1 MQQIKSN
8 RAFVASK
15 SKLAAGISLAMFVA
29 ANPAF
34 AQGEDS
40 ASASEPRVQEV
51 MVYGI
56 KTSLLDA
63 IEMKRNNVGV
73 MEAISAEDFGKFPD
87 GNLAE
92 SLARVPGI
100 AIDRSNV
107 EGQAIAVRG
116 FGPEFNLVTL
126 NGRQMPTVSG
136 RWGGGRSF
144 NFGDIAS
151 PGVSAVEVFKAANST
166 LPSGG
171 IGSTVNM
178 VTTRPLMVEG
188 TKKSFSAS
196 IVEDTT
202 SEASGTPFETALLY
216 ATNQDKWGFSLSG
229 SYQERTNR
237 ESGTRE
243 SNWITPEVLQNSEGY
258 LRVDAT
264 NPAYTNNNTRSDG
277 NTFFQEPSA
286 YLIKDNDR
294 VRTNAQATFQYA
306 FTEALVGTVDYTYSK
321 VDFSSEGTMFGSW
334 LGGWDTSAATI
345 NANGVF
351 TDVTVGNRSY
361 DHTVTWGQLD
371 NENNSVGFN
380 LAWDVNDNLVL
391 EFDGHH
397 STAEQIGNVFDNELG
412 VTSDNRGNITSING
426 GASGVNTF
434 SYDTDFNASNMM
446 ITSLALWDDY
456 QENVIDQ
463 FQVKGT
469 WNNSADS
476 ILTSVDFGVS
486 TAESKFT
493 KQRRRSNFS
502 SNSPSAA
509 DYDDALF
516 ARTGLGNFMNSFSPD
531 IGTDY
536 YFEVNARD
544 GLAAFIANNA
554 AATDPV
560 DGAICCELG
569 GLDSNERV
577 NESLDSVFVQFNMA
591 TEIGAM
597 PLNIVAGMRYEK
609 SDTESISYYPAPTTI
624 RWDMIAGLIGVGGDA
639 VDAPRY
645 GSNNT
650 FLPSVAFSLGITEDQ
665 VVRLSWSRSMA
676 RPSLTDLRSEME
688 IGNQDFFNLTAEGGN
703 PDLNPLLS
711 TNWDISYENY
721 YAEGSYFAVNYFRKE
736 IKDFIGNRTVADQ
749 PIEGLTNPFLSSLG
763 QFAQSCVQDWID
775 AGRPQPGFPGD
786 AGATG
791 DCVSQQA
798 LWAQPWM
805 NDQQHMGW
813 VALAMARGIDVSNG
827 FPWGACDYGGWWRCE
842 PGYID
847 GTASDPAAL
856 FDITQPFNM
865 NKGTVSGFEVTLQ
878 HLFEGTP
885 FGFQFNATKISGGD
899 VSPNR
904 NFVGEQFVLPG
915 LGDSGNASVFYEDD
929 KHTLR
934 LALNYRGETA
944 AGFAN
949 YNQPVYIDERKQI
962 DISYQYRFN
971 DSTTLFVDAANVTDE
986 ETRLYVRYPEMLFL
1000 AQDHGPVYKFGVRTN
1015 F

>member
-1 MQQIKSN
+1 
-8 RAFVASK
+8 
-15 SKLAAGISLAMFVA
+15 
-29 ANPAF
+29 
-34 AQGEDS
+34 
-40 ASASEPRVQEV
+40 
-51 MVYGI
+51 
-56 KTSLLDA
+56 
-63 IEMKRNNVGV
+63 
-73 MEAISAEDFGKFPD
+73 
-87 GNLAE
+87 
-92 SLARVPGI
+92 
-100 AIDRSNV
+100 
-107 EGQAIAVRG
+107 
-116 FGPEFNLVTL
+116 
-126 NGRQMPTVSG
+126 
-136 RWGGGRSF
+136 
-144 NFGDIAS
+144 
-151 PGVSAVEVFKAANST
+151 
-166 LPSGG
+166 
-171 IGSTVNM
+171 
-178 VTTRPLMVEG
+178 
-188 TKKSFSAS
+188 
-196 IVEDTT
+196 
-202 SEASGTPFETALLY
+202 
-216 ATNQDKWGFSLSG
+216 
-229 SYQERTNR
+229 
-237 ESGTRE
+237 
-243 SNWITPEVLQNSEGY
+243 
-258 LRVDAT
+258 
-264 NPAYTNNNTRSDG
+264 
-277 NTFFQEPSA
+277 
-286 YLIKDNDR
+286 
-294 VRTNAQATFQYA
+294 
-306 FTEALVGTVDYTYSK
+306 
-321 VDFSSEGTMFGSW
+321 
-334 LGGWDTSAATI
+334 
-345 NANGVF
+345 
-351 TDVTVGNRSY
+351 
-361 DHTVTWGQLD
+361 
-371 NENNSVGFN
+371 
-380 LAWDVNDNLVL
+380 
-391 EFDGHH
+391 
-397 STAEQIGNVFDNELG
+397 
-412 VTSDNRGNITSING
+412 
-426 GASGVNTF
+426 
-434 SYDTDFNASNMM
+434 
-446 ITSLALWDDY
+446 
-456 QENVIDQ
+456 
-463 FQVKGT
+463 
-469 WNNSADS
+469 
-476 ILTSVDFGVS
+476 
-486 TAESKFT
+486 
-493 KQRRRSNFS
+493 
-502 SNSPSAA
+502 
-509 DYDDALF
+509 
-516 ARTGLGNFMNSFSPD
+516 
-531 IGTDY
+531 
-536 YFEVNARD
+536 
-544 GLAAFIANNA
+544 
-554 AATDPV
+554 
-560 DGAICCELG
+560 
-569 GLDSNERV
+569 
-577 NESLDSVFVQFNMA
+577 
-591 TEIGAM
+591 
-597 PLNIVAGMRYEK
+597 
-609 SDTESISYYPAPTTI
+609 
-624 RWDMIAGLIGVGGDA
+624 
-639 VDAPRY
+639 
-645 GSNNT
+645 
-650 FLPSVAFSLGITEDQ
+650 
-665 VVRLSWSRSMA
+665 MA